1 MNIQPWYARQG
12 SSLQIRDRYIKWH
25 FYTSVSECH
34 SVMLG
39 NINNKLLISIVMFI
53 CQMPIICFINS
64 FYLVNYFVFLSGY
77 FPHQFVTAMSRIE
90 FGKDEKILCGRGWY
104 QICTD
109 WLTDWLFI
117 VNLQL
122 EVTHTDWQ
130 RRIFSGET
138 TGGKPRE
145 GNRPDPAE
153 PRTTEG
159 WEDVQ
164 RRVRMSGLQL
174 RGLLHIQPCG
184 AQYHV

>member
-1 MNIQPWYARQG
+1 
-12 SSLQIRDRYIKWH
+12 
-25 FYTSVSECH
+25 
-34 SVMLG
+34 MLG

-90 FGKDEKILCGRGWY
+90 FGKVEKILCGRGWY

-130 RRIFSGET
+130 RLIFCRGNNWWET
-138 TGGKPRE
+138 KRRE
-145 GNRPDPAE
+145 SSSPSRASYYRRLRGCPAE
-153 PRTTEG
+153 STNVRPSTPRATPHPTLWSSISCVSETET
-159 WEDVQ
+159 WTKYSQ
-164 RRVRMSGLQL
+164 FNKQKPTNYS
-174 RGLLHIQPCG
+174 
-184 AQYHV
+184 Y